1 MKKRIR
7 IILVAFFVFVA
18 TGCMKVDYSMT
29 VNKDKSVEINVIEAF
44 NKQILESAD
53 ENTTINE
60 EELEK
65 YKKAGYSIKE
75 YDDGTNSGYV
85 FYLKA
90 DDIDDLSVE
99 YDIVA
104 KLDLAESEDGKKY
117 FFTVKKGLFR
127 NKYKAVIVS
136 EVDDSISDYEDMLE
150 EDDEEDLSIDQAK
163 PEEETTTPSTS
174 TNSTTTPSTSTNNTV
189 VENESKEDEQSLEQ
203 LTQLMSSMDA
213 KFSIK
218 LPYGAIS
225 SNSKNVSQDG
235 KTLTWDL
242 MNLDGNIEF
251 EFYLYNL
258 IPILIAGGI
267 LLVVLIIIIIL
278 IIRHFQNRKYLK
290 LALEREKREQE
301 ELAKKDDSVDNL
313 EVTSNNTLNS
323 DYEKI
328 EESVQ
333 NENTVEELSNNDSNV
348 EEIVENNVD
357 SETVNFEPIV
367 DSKEEVANEEVAENN
382 IDSESVSFE
391 PIVDSKEEVANE
403 EVEENNIDSETVSFE
418 PIVDSKEEVANEE
431 VAEISEDD
439 SVNNFHVEEI
449 ITPENVNNFQV
460 EEIVTPEN
468 VNNFHVEEIVTPE
481 NVNEI
486 TKEEEK

>member
-225 SNSKNVSQDG
+225 SNSKNVSEDG

-258 IPILIAGGI
+258 IPILVAGGI

-278 IIRHFQNRKYLK
+278 IIRHFQNRKYLR

-301 ELAKKDDSVDNL
+301 ELAKKENNIDNL
-313 EVTSNNTLNS
+313 EVTSNNTINS
-323 DYEKI
+323 DYERI
-328 EESVQ
+328 EETVQ
-333 NENTVEELSNNDSNV
+333 NDNMVEELATKESTS
-348 EEIVENNVD
+348 EEISGNNVD
-357 SETVNFEPIV
+357 SESVNFEPIDDTKEEITNEEITDNNADSEPVNFEPIVDTREEITNEEITENNADSEPVNFEPIV
-367 DSKEEVANEEVAENN
+367 DSKEET
-382 IDSESVSFE
+382 FE
-391 PIVDSKEEVANE
+391 DTS
-403 EVEENNIDSETVSFE
+403 
-418 PIVDSKEEVANEE
+418 
-431 VAEISEDD
+431 
-439 SVNNFHVEEI
+439 NNFH
-449 ITPENVNNFQV
+449 V

-468 VNNFHVEEIVTPE
+468 VNSFHVEEIVTPE